1 MLHKDDS
8 LGPSFKKL
16 WSNEKLL
23 DAVEQ
28 VVGPNVAGHP
38 VWNLRI
44 KLPRNAPE
52 EVPWHQDNGYFE
64 GNTATYFDND
74 YLENLIFSPFYLVH
88 ERYLQPCTEV
98 I

>member
-1 MLHKDDS
+1 MLHKDDT
-8 LGPSFKKL
+8 LGASFKKL

-28 VVGPNVAGHP
+28 IVGPNIAGHP

-64 GNTATYFDND
+64 G
-74 YLENLIFSPFYLVH
+74 IFVQCRNYAIFPHHF
-88 ERYLQPCTEV
+88 P
-98 I
+98 

>member
-1 MLHKDDS
+1 MLHKDDT

-28 VVGPNVAGHP
+28 IVGPNVAGHP

-64 GNTATYFDND
+64 GICVFAAACINIGYFF
-74 YLENLIFSPFYLVH
+74 EIIFVQCRNYAIFPHHFL
-88 ERYLQPCTEV
+88 
-98 I
+98 